1 MGFPL
6 VNDTDSVLLQKIGA
20 NSSSLTQAQV
30 NEVSNYFWTLLSQDK
45 HLKPYLL
52 RIFPSGSF
60 AKGTAIKGSSDI
72 DLFLSFNHNTPYD
85 LGEIYRYVHD
95 LMAAAELNPR
105 KQNVSI
111 GVRLGVVS
119 VDLVPGKLQNQWSKD
134 HSLHIFRQD
143 TWQKTNV
150 EAQIAHVKNSQ
161 RHNVIKAFKIW
172 KRDKKLPF
180 PSFLVELTVIKALEG
195 TNYFSLNQQCSAVIQ
210 YLKNKFESA
219 QICDPGCPSNVVSAD
234 LQLTDKKKISS
245 AAAKIINWS
254 DFI

>member
-6 VNDTDSVLLQKIGA
+6 VNDVDSYLLQKIGA
-20 NSSSLTQAQV
+20 NSTSLTQAQV
-30 NEVSNYFWTLLSQDK
+30 THVSNYFWTLISQDK
-45 HLKPYLL
+45 YLKPYFL
-52 RIFPSGSF
+52 RLFPSGSF

-85 LGEIYRYVHD
+85 LGEIYRYVYE
-95 LMAAAELNPR
+95 LAAAAKLNPR
-105 KQNVSI
+105 KQTVSI
-111 GVRLGVVS
+111 GVTLGVVS
-119 VDLVPGKLQNQWSKD
+119 IDLVPGKLQNQWSQD
-134 HSLHIFRQD
+134 HSLHIFRQN

-150 EAQIAHVKNSQ
+150 ETQIAYVRNSQ
-161 RHNVIKAFKIW
+161 KYNVIKAFKIW

-195 TNYFSLNQQCSAVIQ
+195 TYYYSLNEQCSAVIH

-219 QICDPGCPSNVVSAD
+219 QISDPGCPSNVVSAD
-234 LQLTDKKKISS
+234 LTLVDKKKISS
-245 AAAKIINWS
+245 AAGKVINWS